1 MLASWVTA
9 IVRLCIRF
17 PWPIIALGIAVS
29 VVSSFYSVRHF
40 AITTDINKL
49 ISPDLDW
56 RKREAEFEKAF
67 PGHFGSTLVVVNAPT
82 AEFAARASADLITR
96 LKAEPRLFQSVD
108 DIEGSEFF
116 ARNGLLFRPT
126 EDVANFAK
134 GLGQA
139 APLIGTLSSDPSRA
153 IAPRGRRRSARTPA
167 ADTGSTGRSSDRPLR
182 TRPRCTR

>member
-29 VVSSFYSVRHF
+29 VVSSVYSVRHF

-96 LKAEPRLFQSVD
+96 LKAEPRLYRSVKD
-108 DIEGSEFF
+108 
-116 ARNGLLFRPT
+116 
-126 EDVANFAK
+126 
-134 GLGQA
+134 Q
-139 APLIGTLSSDPSRA
+139 IGR
-153 IAPRGRRRSARTPA
+153 
-167 ADTGSTGRSSDRPLR
+167 
-182 TRPRCTR
+182 